1 MAGLKV
7 VVATLLL
14 LGMPALARAQ
24 AGWYLTPSLSI
35 SEEYQSNIFGTSSDE
50 VDDFVTRI
58 APGLTFGYFS
68 EPLTFSF
75 SYSID
80 AEIFADNSDLNN
92 FGDNQRAGLIFR
104 YLPNPRWTLG
114 LTGSFVQS
122 EDSGNLLI
130 PTAGPT
136 PAGPTPAPTPGAPPS
151 PGAPP
156 PAGTP
161 PTAPAATVPVV
172 PGVDVGRTRTRY
184 VVVAPTVSYEYDLR
198 TRLDGGYTY
207 TWTDVENGAEDQS
220 HALSAGVSR
229 ELTPRDRGHLRNL
242 LNIFVQEEDGTSL
255 SNAVLVGWTRQLTE
269 RTTLFLEAGPRINDD
284 GDWGVD
290 ATARLDHQFRNGGV
304 FLSYVRTDQLVVG
317 RAGPSTTDTGILGVT
332 YTPARNLLLSATAI
346 VSHITSEDDSA
357 VGDDTTY
364 GIALSA
370 VYRLREW
377 LSVRG
382 YYLGS
387 FQEGGSGDIESHT
400 VGVALDLSYPF
411 RLY

>member
-1 MAGLKV
+1 MSGGLE
-7 VVATLLL
+7 
-14 LGMPALARAQ
+14 R
-24 AGWYLTPSLSI
+24 
-35 SEEYQSNIFGTSSDE
+35 
-50 VDDFVTRI
+50 
-58 APGLTFGYFS
+58 
-68 EPLTFSF
+68 
-75 SYSID
+75 
-80 AEIFADNSDLNN
+80 
-92 FGDNQRAGLIFR
+92 R
-104 YLPNPRWTLG
+104 Y
-114 LTGSFVQS
+114 
-122 EDSGNLLI
+122 I
-130 PTAGPT
+130 
-136 PAGPTPAPTPGAPPS
+136 
-151 PGAPP
+151 
-156 PAGTP
+156 
-161 PTAPAATVPVV
+161 
-172 PGVDVGRTRTRY
+172 
-184 VVVAPTVSYEYDLR
+184 VVAPTVSYEYDLR

-255 SNAVLVGWTRQLTE
+255 SDAVLVGWTRQLTE

-290 ATARLDHQFRNGGV
+290 ATARLGHQFRNGGV

-317 RAGPSTTDTGILGVT
+317 RAGPSTTDTGSVGVT
-332 YTPARNLLLSATAI
+332 YTPARDLLLSATAS

-400 VGVALDLSYPF
+400 VGVALDLSYPL